1 MTIEDISEEMIKQFK
16 TTNQNIQEINDKLY
30 VMSKNIDTL
39 NNKVDNL
46 DNKLDI
52 VIKTN
57 SLRSA
62 NTF

>member
-1 MTIEDISEEMIKQFK
+1 MTIEELSEKMLEQFK
-16 TTNQNIQEINDKLY
+16 IVNDKLY

-39 NNKVDNL
+39 NNKIDNL

-57 SLRSA
+57 SLRSS